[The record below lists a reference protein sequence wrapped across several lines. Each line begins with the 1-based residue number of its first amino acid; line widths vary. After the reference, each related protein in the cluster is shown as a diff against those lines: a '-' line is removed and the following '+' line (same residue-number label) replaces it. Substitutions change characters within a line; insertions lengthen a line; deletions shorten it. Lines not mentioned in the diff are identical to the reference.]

1 MDSSIHP
8 GDLAFFSALAA
19 CGSLNAAG
27 RRLGVSTAAVSRRL
41 ALMESRLGVALVA
54 RTTRRMSLTP
64 EGELYLERARRV
76 LDDLEDM
83 AQMLGGARSSPKGL
97 LRVNAT
103 PGFGRHRLAAI
114 VSQFVT
120 RYPEVEVQLHL
131 TVDPPPLAENAFDVC
146 VWIGEPPDARI
157 VARRLASNRRLL
169 CAAPSYLQAH
179 GTPKAAQDLAR
190 HSCLVIR
197 QGSEAYGVWRLFRG
211 SGRSR
216 RAESVK
222 IRGPLITNDGE
233 VAVRWALDG
242 RSILLRSDWDIGPH
256 LLSGRLVHV
265 LPQYETPGADIFA
278 VYPHRHQMSARIRAF
293 VDFLAAALKPE
304 GPPAAGI

>member
-1 MDSSIHP
+1 MDRSIHP
-8 GDLAFFSALAA
+8 GDLEFFSALAA

-27 RRLGVSTAAVSRRL
+27 RRLGVTTAAVSRRL
-41 ALMESRLGVALVA
+41 ASMESRLGIALVA
-54 RTTRRMSLTP
+54 RTTRRMALTP

-114 VSQFVT
+114 VSQFVA
-120 RYPEVEVQLHL
+120 RYPEVEVQLQL
-131 TVDPPPLAENAFDVC
+131 TVDPPPLTENAFDVC
-146 VWIGEPPDARI
+146 VWIGEPPEARI
-157 VARRLASNRRLL
+157 VARRLAPNQRVL
-169 CAAPSYLQAH
+169 CAAPSYLEAR
-179 GTPKAAQDLAR
+179 GTPKVAQDLAR

-211 SGRSR
+211 RGQSRS
-216 RAESVK
+216 AENVK

-242 RSILLRSDWDIGPH
+242 HGILLRSIWDVGPYFR
-256 LLSGRLVHV
+256 SGRLVQV
-265 LPQYETPGADIFA
+265 LPQYQTPGADIFA
-278 VYPHRHQMSARIRAF
+278 VYPYRHQMSARILAF
-293 VDFLAAALKPE
+293 VDFLAATLRP
-304 GPPAAGI
+304 

>member
-1 MDSSIHP
+1 MDRSIHSA
-8 GDLAFFSALAA
+8 DLEFFSALAA

-27 RRLGVSTAAVSRRL
+27 RRLGVTTAAVSRRL
-41 ALMESRLGVALVA
+41 ALMESRLGLV
-54 RTTRRMSLTP
+54 LV
-64 EGELYLERARRV
+64 GLHVGIL
-76 LDDLEDM
+76 LLH
-83 AQMLGGARSSPKGL
+83 LGGARSSPKGL

-103 PGFGRHRLAAI
+103 PGFGRHRLATI

-157 VARRLASNRRLL
+157 VARRLAPNRRLL

-179 GTPKAAQDLAR
+179 GTPKVAQDLAG

-211 SGRSR
+211 RGRKR

-242 RSILLRSDWDIGPH
+242 RGILLRSDWDIGPH
-256 LLSGRLVHV
+256 LHSGRLVHV

-278 VYPHRHQMSARIRAF
+278 VYPYRHQMSARIRAF
-293 VDFLAAALKPE
+293 VDFLAAALQP
-304 GPPAAGI
+304 